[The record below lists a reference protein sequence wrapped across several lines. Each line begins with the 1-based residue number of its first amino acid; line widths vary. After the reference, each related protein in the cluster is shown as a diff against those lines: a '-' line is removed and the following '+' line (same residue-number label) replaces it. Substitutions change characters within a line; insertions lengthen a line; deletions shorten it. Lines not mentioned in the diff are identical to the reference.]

1 MEKIRRPTGGLGSEA
16 TVALISR
23 VLDVWREN
31 AKALNRLSQAR
42 LRAVQ
47 ILDGALSLVNI
58 NYVTEI
64 TEKLHFVNI
73 FDDAINTNTVLYKSK

>member
-1 MEKIRRPTGGLGSEA
+1 M
-16 TVALISR
+16 ISR

-58 NYVTEI
+58 NYITEI
-64 TEKLHFVNI
+64 TVKLHFVNI
-73 FDDAINTNTVLYKSK
+73 FDNAINTNTVLYKSK